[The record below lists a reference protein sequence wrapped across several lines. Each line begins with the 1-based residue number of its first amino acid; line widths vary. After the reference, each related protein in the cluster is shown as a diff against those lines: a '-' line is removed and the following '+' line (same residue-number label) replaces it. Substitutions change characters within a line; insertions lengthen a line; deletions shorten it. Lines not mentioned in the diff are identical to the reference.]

1 MNIIHPIKQILV
13 EILAHLFSGELQVI
27 VVSLVIGFTT
37 ENVILANAEFVDGKQ
52 DRVMGL

>member
-1 MNIIHPIKQILV
+1 MDIIHPIKQILV

-27 VVSLVIGFTT
+27 VVSLVIGLPQK
-37 ENVILANAEFVDGKQ
+37 NVILANAEFVDGKQ

>member
-1 MNIIHPIKQILV
+1 MDIIHPIKQILV

-27 VVSLVIGFTT
+27 VVSLVISFTT

-52 DRVMGL
+52 GRVMGL